1 MAEATSKYTSDLIKR
16 AVEAGTNAEKAVA
29 RFRGLARQSI
39 AAFDSDVNP
48 LDLPDDEYRAVA
60 EEAGVQTV
68 FDLAHRIEG
77 HMQSLTGRA
86 A

>member
-1 MAEATSKYTSDLIKR
+1 MAEATSKYTSNLLKQ
-16 AVEAGTNAEKAVA
+16 AVEAGRTAEKAVA

-39 AAFDSDVNP
+39 SAFDSDVDP
-48 LDLPDDEYRAVA
+48 LGLPDDEYRAIG
-60 EEAGVQTV
+60 EKAGVQTV
-68 FDLAHRIEG
+68 FDLAQRIED